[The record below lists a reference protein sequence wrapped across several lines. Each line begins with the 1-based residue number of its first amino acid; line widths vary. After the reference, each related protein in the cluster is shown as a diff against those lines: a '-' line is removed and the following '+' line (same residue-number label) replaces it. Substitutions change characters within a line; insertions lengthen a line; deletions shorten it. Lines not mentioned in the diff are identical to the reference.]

1 MWAVSSFFLYNFFLP
16 EAEFNHF
23 LKEIVLVMR
32 NCCITMSEIELVF
45 RRAQFRC
52 SGSLYSVIAGFAHN
66 EFRTYRF
73 AQNENGFAQNN
84 KGFAHK

>member
-1 MWAVSSFFLYNFFLP
+1 MNLVSQHDLQMIAIWEASNSLSLLEDTVSPKAVG
-16 EAEFNHF
+16 
-23 LKEIVLVMR
+23 
-32 NCCITMSEIELVF
+32 CIL
-45 RRAQFRC
+45 
-52 SGSLYSVIAGFAHN
+52 GVIAGFAHN

>member
-1 MWAVSSFFLYNFFLP
+1 MILLP
-16 EAEFNHF
+16 RLLEGEEYLLITFKPANQSTQ
-23 LKEIVLVMR
+23 KVLFICVV
-32 NCCITMSEIELVF
+32 CT
-45 RRAQFRC
+45 
-52 SGSLYSVIAGFAHN
+52 VIAGFAHN